1 MAALIAFL
9 VIPLWGQRGGHGG
22 MAMGGV
28 GGGYVARG
36 GFVGSPRGGYWGGG
50 FHPVYGPGFPTHP
63 GHYPYFF
70 PGHYPYYPR
79 HYPWW
84 AYRRFY
90 GYPWRW
96 GWYGGMGI
104 GWLGSS
110 YSYTAQPYPGYAD
123 APADNSSANVAY
135 AQQQQEIDRLNDEV
149 ARLRAERAPS
159 LPATQAPEAQIR
171 AETVLVFRDHHSE
184 EIQNYAIVGE
194 TLWVFTEQRARKIPI
209 AALDVPATTKANDSR
224 GIDFRLPGRQI
235 TP

>member
-1 MAALIAFL
+1 MVAWSALL
-9 VIPLWGQRGGHGG
+9 VIPLWGQRGGRGG

-28 GGGYVARG
+28 WGGYVPRG
-36 GFVGSPRGGYWGGG
+36 GFVGSPRGGYG

-79 HYPWW
+79 RYPWW
-84 AYRRFY
+84 AYRSFY
-90 GYPWRW
+90 GYPWWWRW
-96 GWYGGMGI
+96 NGGVGI

-110 YSYTAQPYPGYAD
+110 YSYPAQPYPGDAD

-135 AQQQQEIDRLNDEV
+135 AQQQEEINRLTDEV

-159 LPATQAPEAQIR
+159 VPATEMPEAQIR

-184 EIQNYAIVGE
+184 EIQNYAIVGQ

-224 GIDFRLPGRQI
+224 GIDFRLPVRQI